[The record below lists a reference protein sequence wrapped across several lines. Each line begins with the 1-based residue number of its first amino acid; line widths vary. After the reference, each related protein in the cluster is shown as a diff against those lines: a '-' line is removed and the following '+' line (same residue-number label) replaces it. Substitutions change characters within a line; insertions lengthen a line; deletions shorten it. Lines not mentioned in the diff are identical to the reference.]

1 MDALQN
7 IQAFSGEGGWRWND
21 DDDDDDD
28 DGGGGDDDDDGDN
41 VVSDDDSMAA
51 WCIGQWGHKL
61 S

>member
-7 IQAFSGEGGWRWND
+7 IQAFSGEGGWRWN
-21 DDDDDDD
+21 DDDD